1 MEINGTTVFFL
12 ILICLILYILTEGYM
27 ELEKMQERMRNLE
40 HKVWVTDQFVRD
52 TIVNKVNEKEE
63 KEWQGNIGIK

>member
-40 HKVWVTDQFVRD
+40 HKIWVTDQFVRD

>member
-63 KEWQGNIGIK
+63 KQWQENIGIK